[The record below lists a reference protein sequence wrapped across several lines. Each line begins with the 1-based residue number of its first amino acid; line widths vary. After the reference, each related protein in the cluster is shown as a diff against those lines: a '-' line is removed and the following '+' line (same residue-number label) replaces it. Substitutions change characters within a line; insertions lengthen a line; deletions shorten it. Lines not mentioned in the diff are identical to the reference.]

1 VSLSQ
6 ATVHLGSLLVAFA
19 LASPYVLL
27 EFARA
32 KAAILYEAQHLRLG
46 HVHDGQLIAGGLGF
60 ISHATVSLRYGL
72 GLATAL
78 LACVGAVVCVRR
90 YRWQSI
96 LLLGFPLIYYCVI
109 GIGRTTFVRYALP
122 LAPFACVFAA
132 VGCDG
137 VARVVASRFHVGR
150 LTVFSLLVI
159 ACVVE
164 PAWRSVRFDLL
175 VSRTDSRVLAERW
188 LTPRLE
194 PGDGVYQA
202 ASRFARLQLGQA
214 VSERQ
219 WRFDGTRFVPE
230 RRRASDTEGIGQPVW
245 VILFDSPL
253 TTYTRAP
260 RQLRRHIRDRYE
272 LVWMKTTRHPD
283 ARVVMDVQD
292 AFFAPLAG
300 HGYLRPGPDVHIYRR
315 R

>member
-1 VSLSQ
+1 
-6 ATVHLGSLLVAFA
+6 
-19 LASPYVLL
+19 
-27 EFARA
+27 
-32 KAAILYEAQHLRLG
+32 
-46 HVHDGQLIAGGLGF
+46 
-60 ISHATVSLRYGL
+60 
-72 GLATAL
+72 
-78 LACVGAVVCVRR
+78 
-90 YRWQSI
+90 
-96 LLLGFPLIYYCVI
+96 
-109 GIGRTTFVRYALP
+109 
-122 LAPFACVFAA
+122 
-132 VGCDG
+132 
-137 VARVVASRFHVGR
+137 
-150 LTVFSLLVI
+150 
-159 ACVVE
+159 
-164 PAWRSVRFDLL
+164 
-175 VSRTDSRVLAERW
+175 
-188 LTPRLE
+188 
-194 PGDGVYQA
+194 
-202 ASRFARLQLGQA
+202 